1 MTHVLA
7 PSSSALND
15 PSVLGGREDG
25 AAWELSGF
33 DPRLRVAAAA
43 GFALVTVALSDLL
56 AVGLCLGIALGLLA
70 MSRRPMG
77 RTLRRMAM
85 MDGFIFAML
94 AMLPFT
100 TPGTP
105 LLEIWGFAASV
116 EGLVKALEIGLTANA
131 VILALMTLAGGME
144 PVTLG
149 HALHALR
156 MPEKL
161 VHLMMFTIRYVDVLR
176 AEYLRLR
183 VSMKVRG
190 FRPGMNLHTY
200 RSVGYLV
207 GMMLVRAVE
216 RSERVMDAMKCRGFA
231 GRLMLLEEFRLR
243 ARDFAFAALF
253 ACALA
258 APVAVEVLRG

>member
-7 PSSSALND
+7 PSSAELTD
-15 PSVLGGREDG
+15 PSVLGAPVPG
-25 AAWELSGF
+25 APWRLSGL
-33 DPRLRVAAAA
+33 DPRMRIAAA
-43 GFALVTVALSDLL
+43 GLFAVFTVALSDLSAL
-56 AVGLCLGIALGLLA
+56 ALCLAVAVGLLAL
-70 MSRRPMG
+70 SRRPMG
-77 RTLRRMAM
+77 ATLKRMAM

-105 LLEIWGFAASV
+105 IAEIWGLTASA
-116 EGLVKALEIGLTANA
+116 EGLRHAAEIALTANA
-131 VILALMTLAGGME
+131 VILALMALAGGME

-156 MPEKL
+156 CPEKL

-176 AEYLRLR
+176 QEYLRLR
-183 VSMKVRG
+183 TSMKVRG
-190 FRPGMNLHTY
+190 FRPGMNMHTY
-200 RSVGYLV
+200 RSYGYLV

-231 GRLMLLEEFRLR
+231 GRLVLLDRFALR
-243 ARDFAFAALF
+243 PRDYVFAALF
-253 ACALA
+253 LAALA
-258 APVAVEVLRG
+258 APGAVELFG